1 MKEDCKIMGPK
12 VRVQWGSGP
21 KSLRRMNHIPEKAS
35 QPNPYTAAVW
45 GTEGLVRY
53 YLFSSTLVV
62 EVCVSFYVFWDA
74 DNPIL
79 GLFGPF

>member
-1 MKEDCKIMGPK
+1 MGPK

-35 QPNPYTAAVW
+35 QPNPYTAAGW

-53 YLFSSTLVV
+53 YLFYSTRVV
-62 EVCVSFYVFWDA
+62 EAFISFELFRDL
-74 DNPIL
+74 DKRIL
-79 GLFGPF
+79 GLFGPFQPFLG

>member
-1 MKEDCKIMGPK
+1 
-12 VRVQWGSGP
+12 
-21 KSLRRMNHIPEKAS
+21 MNHIPEKAS
-35 QPNPYTAAVW
+35 QPNPYTAAGW

-79 GLFGPF
+79 GLFWAILTIFRLRCRLRKILISLVCEI